1 MTISARRADDG
12 KQVNIAVSG
21 RFDFRVHDDFR
32 KAYENAPERGGSYV
46 VDLGATEY
54 IDSSAL
60 GMLLMLNDRARES
73 GVKLEVRNCAEGVRR
88 VLQIAN
94 LHKIMAVS

>member
-1 MTISARRADDG
+1 M
-12 KQVNIAVSG
+12 NIAVRG
-21 RFDFRVHDDFR
+21 RFDFRVHNDFR
-32 KAYENAPERGGSYV
+32 KAYETTPERGGCYV

-60 GMLLMLNDRARES
+60 GMLLMLHDRARDH
-73 GVKLEVRNCAEGVRR
+73 GVGLEVRNCAHGVRR

-94 LHKIMAVS
+94 LDKIMNVS